1 MNAKTDLAAKF
12 PTSPLENLHLEVAL
26 EILSKPESDIF
37 RNVDM
42 NRRDSIRQVRG
53 SFVPLLFGTVLFE
66 IDGRD
71 CEIT

>member
-42 NRRDSIRQVRG
+42 NRRDSIRQVRV
-53 SFVPLLFGTVLFE
+53 SFVPPLFGTILGVL
-66 IDGRD
+66 
-71 CEIT
+71 